1 MAVTTLSL
9 EYFFVFF
16 RDWFETAFCFSQNNY
31 PIYILSVENKSV
43 QFHRL
48 DVFGKKGRQWLG
60 KKEDLERS
68 LPTYLKEQKKE

>member
-9 EYFFVFF
+9 EYFFVLFF
-16 RDWFETAFCFSQNNY
+16 CDWFETAFYFFQNNY
-31 PIYILSVENKSV
+31 TIYILSVENKLV

-48 DVFGKKGRQWLG
+48 VFFGKKGRQWLG
-60 KKEDLERS
+60 KKRS